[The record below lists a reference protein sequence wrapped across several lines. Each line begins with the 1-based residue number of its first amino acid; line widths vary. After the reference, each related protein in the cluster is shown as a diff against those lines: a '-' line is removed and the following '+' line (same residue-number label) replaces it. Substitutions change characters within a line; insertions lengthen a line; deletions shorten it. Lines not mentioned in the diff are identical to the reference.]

1 MHLTHSMLRA
11 RAQCNQCARPLR
23 PNAHNVCSQRPP
35 RAQHAC
41 IQCTRCS
48 QCAQCAQ
55 RAQPNTSKHPTH
67 PVRSMHA
74 SNAHRG
80 LDAYSPRTQ
89 CRQCMGS
96 ARTVH
101 PKHATNACVHPVRQ
115 QRTAHLHA
123 SACNNAR
130 AMPTP
135 CSPNGS
141 TCSCLMLHR
150 ACDACNCLS
159 ALISC
164 AQACH
169 VQARSRP
176 CAHTRARLYIQC
188 LHSPHLLRARTRVL
202 PLPLCERA
210 ARHREPISANNL
222 PPRRSRQVRATVC
235 NDARNVLRS
244 CPQNGD
250 MCWWRI

>member
-1 MHLTHSMLRA
+1 MQSMRA
-11 RAQCNQCARPLR
+11 ATAPKCAQCMQPA
-23 PNAHNVCSQRPP
+23 PP

-41 IQCTRCS
+41 IQCARCS

-141 TCSCLMLHR
+141 TCSCRILHQ
-150 ACDACNCLS
+150 ACDARNCLS
-159 ALISC
+159 ALMSC
-164 AQACH
+164 VQACH

-202 PLPLCERA
+202 PHPLCKHA
-210 ARHREPISANNL
+210 ARHREPISGNNL
-222 PPRRSRQVRATVC
+222 LPRCALQVRAAVR
-235 NDARNVLRS
+235 NDVRHAHKSR
-244 CPQNGD
+244 PQNGKLIWLPD
-250 MCWWRI
+250 IFPRK